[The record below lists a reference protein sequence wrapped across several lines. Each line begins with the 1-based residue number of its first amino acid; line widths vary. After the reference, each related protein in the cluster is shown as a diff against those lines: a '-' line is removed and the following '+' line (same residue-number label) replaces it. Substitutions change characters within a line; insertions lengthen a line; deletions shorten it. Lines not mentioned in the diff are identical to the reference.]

1 MNKSKQ
7 PNDNPCETLSPDQG
21 LSPRKAVKSQ
31 TRNWL
36 LFFAIGFVLICL
48 VLPAARRNARPA
60 AYRMQCSNNLKQIG
74 LALHNYENKYGQLPP
89 AFTLDGEGKR
99 LHSWRTLLLPFLEQ
113 ADLYSKVD
121 LTKSWDDPAHDAVRQ
136 VALSVFRCPSSNTK
150 QSQTI
155 YLAVVCVKSSLQ
167 PNKGRAMTEFVDRL
181 SDTVVVYEAE
191 PSQAV
196 HWMSPEDADEKMFLS
211 LHGKSQSSHEGGRH
225 ALFADGHV
233 QFIASEIS
241 PEILRGMITFDGGEE
256 SEKRE

>member
-1 MNKSKQ
+1 MNTSIQ
-7 PNDNPCETLSPDQG
+7 PNDNPYHSLSSDKG
-21 LSPRKAVKSQ
+21 LSPRNAVKSQ

-36 LFFAIGFVLICL
+36 LFLAIGFVLICL
-48 VLPAARRNARPA
+48 VLPATRRNARPA

-74 LALHNYENKYGQLPP
+74 LALHNYESKYGQFPP

-113 ADLYSKVD
+113 EDLYSKVD
-121 LTKSWDDPAHDAVRQ
+121 LTKSWDDQANDAVRQ
-136 VALSVFRCPSSNTK
+136 VALSVFRCPSSNVK

-155 YLAVVCVKSSLQ
+155 YLAVVCAKSSLQ
-167 PNKGRAMTEFVDRL
+167 PNRGRAITEFVDRL

-211 LHGKSQSSHEGGRH
+211 SNGKSKSSHEGGRH

-233 QFIASEIS
+233 QFLSSKISE
-241 PEILRGMITFDGGEE
+241 EILSGMITIDGGEQ

>member
-1 MNKSKQ
+1 MNKSKE
-7 PNDNPCETLSPDQG
+7 PNDNPYQTLSPNQG

-31 TRNWL
+31 TRYWL
-36 LFFAIGFVLICL
+36 LFLAIGFVLICL
-48 VLPAARRNARPA
+48 VIPATRRNARPA

-74 LALHNYENKYGQLPP
+74 LALHNYENKYGQFPP

-121 LTKSWDDPAHDAVRQ
+121 LTKSWDDPANDAVRR
-136 VALSVFRCPSSNTK
+136 VALTVYRCPSSSS
-150 QSQTI
+150 QQCQTI
-155 YLAVVCVKSSLQ
+155 YLAVVCAKSSLQ
-167 PNKGRAMTEFVDRL
+167 PNNGRAITEFVDQL

-196 HWMSPEDADEKMFLS
+196 NWMSPEDADEKMFLS
-211 LHGKSQSSHEGGRH
+211 LNDKSKTSHAGGRN

-233 QFIASEIS
+233 QFLASKIS
-241 PEILRGMITFDGGEE
+241 EEILRGMITLDGGEE